1 MDYGDARAAI
11 EQGRVAASYLLL
23 GAEDFLADD
32 LVRRLIAKVLQPGE
46 EQFNLD
52 VFYGSDADAAAIV
65 NAASSYPMGA
75 AHRVVLVKEVEQLT
89 SAALEMVA
97 AYVQRPS
104 PTTCLIL
111 VAESLDLRLRGAR
124 ALCQGVTVVDLKP
137 LRERQVQ
144 EWVRSYLGE
153 QGVTISEDALRLL
166 HECTGNSL
174 RALASELT
182 KVLLNIYPRTSIA
195 EEDVAATIGV
205 TRGFTVWELCDSVGR
220 RDLRSGHLILR
231 HLLDG
236 GTSATALVASLAS
249 HFRRLTVARGLSGR
263 LAKGE
268 LAEKLEVREYFVD
281 KYVEQSRRFT
291 QEELSQAFEKLL
303 AADAALKSRSH
314 RDHGRLVL
322 ELLLVRLIG
331 PR

>member
-1 MDYGDARAAI
+1 MEYAEARAAI
-11 EQGRVAASYLLL
+11 EQGKVAANYLLL
-23 GAEDFLADD
+23 GPEDFLAED
-32 LVRRLIAKVLQPGE
+32 LVRRLVAKVLEPGE

-52 VFYGSDADAAAIV
+52 MFYGSDADPAAIV
-65 NAASSYPMGA
+65 NAASAYPMGA
-75 AHRVVLVKEVEQLT
+75 SHRVVLVKEVDCLT
-89 SAALEMVA
+89 SAGLDVLASYA
-97 AYVQRPS
+97 RRPS

-111 VAESLDLRLRGAR
+111 VGESLDFRLKGAR
-124 ALCQGVTVVDLKP
+124 ALRQETTVVELNY
-137 LRERQVQ
+137 LRDRRAQ
-144 EWVRSYLGE
+144 EWVRSYLQE

-182 KVLLNIYPRTSIA
+182 KVLLNIYPRTLIA

-220 RDLRSGHLILR
+220 RDLRSAHHILC

-249 HFRRLTVARGLSGR
+249 HFRRLTVARALEGR
-263 LAKGE
+263 LTKSE
-268 LAEKLEVREYFVD
+268 LAEKLEVREYFVE
-281 KYVEQSRRFT
+281 KYIDQSRRFMP
-291 QEELSQAFEKLL
+291 EELRSAFGALL
-303 AADAALKSRSH
+303 AADAALKSGSH

-322 ELLLVRLIG
+322 ELLLVRLVG
-331 PR
+331 AR